1 MKKIYKIFLLIC
13 ILASLN
19 IIFIGCDDKDKVSTN
34 NNEKLKVLKL
44 SKDDDSFVKLNV
56 YFDAS
61 KNEKNV
67 DVLKEERIIN
77 KEELLGEMILRE
89 LIKGPSIESKLKPI
103 LPKDTKILSFSI
115 KNNIAYINL
124 SQDAQYKMNKATEE
138 ACLKGIV
145 LSLNQIKSIK
155 KVKILIN
162 NKSVDTL
169 GGNYDISKPFSK
181 DDINK
186 IRK

>member
-19 IIFIGCDDKDKVSTN
+19 MIFVGCDDKDKVSAN
-34 NNEKLKVLKL
+34 NNEKLKVLEL
-44 SKDDDSFVKLNV
+44 SENDDSLVKFNI

-61 KNEKNV
+61 RNDKNV
-67 DVLKEERIIN
+67 DMLKEERIIN
-77 KEELLGEMILRE
+77 KDELLGEVILRE

-103 LPKDTKILSFSI
+103 FPKDTKLLSFAI
-115 KNNIAYINL
+115 KDNIAYINL
-124 SQDAQYKMNKATEE
+124 SQEAQYKMNKSTEE
-138 ACLKGIV
+138 AFLKGIV
-145 LSLNQIKSIK
+145 LSLNQIKSINK
-155 KVKILIN
+155 IKILIN
-162 NKSVDTL
+162 NKNVDTL
-169 GGNYDISKPFSK
+169 GGNYDISKPFGK